1 MSAADLSFAADS
13 GRPGPGGLAF
23 GPASRLLVV
32 APHPDDETIAAAG
45 LMQEAHGAGAAVQVW
60 LLTDGDNNPWP
71 QRWAERRWRIDP
83 AARRRWGGRRRA
95 ESLVALQQLG
105 LDPASTLQAFGWPD
119 GGLTDRFIADPAGL
133 VAALAAGLRKFSPTD
148 LVIPAA
154 TDRHPDH
161 GMAGL
166 LMTLATGQ
174 AGLAPRLLSYRVH
187 GGRLP
192 DSALL
197 RELDDGQWAAKQQA
211 TAAYATQ
218 MLLTGPRLRRM
229 AGRREA
235 FLADPFWPWPGRLP
249 EVRLEAGPGGAS
261 LACDFGWPA
270 PALVRQRLLVATVP
284 AGGPPVV
291 RVVAG
296 PALAA
301 LARRRGSGIRL
312 TVPGLSTENCQSF
325 VKLETGRRG
334 QWIFDRYPWL
344 RLRTQAN
351 PVPLPREPQP

>member
-1 MSAADLSFAADS
+1 MSAGVFTVADP
-13 GRPGPGGLAF
+13 GQPGPGGLAF

-45 LMQEAHGAGAAVQVW
+45 LMQQARGAGAEVRVW

-71 QRWAERRWRIDP
+71 QRWAERRWRIDG
-83 AARRRWGGRRRA
+83 AARQRWGGRRRA
-95 ESLVALQQLG
+95 ESAAALQQLG
-105 LDPASTLQAFGWPD
+105 FDAVKTLQPFGWPD

-133 VAALAAGLRKFSPTD
+133 VATLAAGLRTFSPTD

-166 LMTLATGQ
+166 LMILATGQ
-174 AGLAPRLLSYRVH
+174 AGLAPRILSYRVH

-192 DSALL
+192 DAALL
-197 RELDDGQWAAKQQA
+197 QELGDGQWAAKQQA
-211 TAAYATQ
+211 TAAYASQ
-218 MLLTGPRLRRM
+218 LLLTGSRLRRM

-249 EVRLEAGPGGAS
+249 AIRLEPGPGGAS
-261 LACDFGWPA
+261 LVCDFGWPA
-270 PALVRQRLLVATVP
+270 PALIRQRLLVVAAP
-284 AGGPPVV
+284 AGGPPAL
-291 RVVAG
+291 RLVAG

-301 LARRRGSGIRL
+301 LARCRGAGIRL
-312 TVPGLSTENCQSF
+312 TVPGLNTENCQSF
-325 VKLETGRRG
+325 VKLEPGRRG

-344 RLRTQAN
+344 RLGRQAHSL
-351 PVPLPREPQP
+351 PLPREPQP

>member
-1 MSAADLSFAADS
+1 MSAGVFTVADP
-13 GRPGPGGLAF
+13 GQPGPGGLAF

-71 QRWAERRWRIDP
+71 QRWSERRWRIDP
-83 AARRRWGGRRRA
+83 AARQRWGGRRRA
-95 ESLVALQQLG
+95 ESRAALQRLG
-105 LDPASTLQAFGWPD
+105 LDPAGTLQAFGWPD
-119 GGLTDRFIADPAGL
+119 GGLTDRFVADPAGL
-133 VAALAAGLRKFSPTD
+133 VASLATSLWRFAPTD
-148 LVIPAA
+148 LVIPAV

-166 LMTLATGQ
+166 LMILAMGQ

-187 GGRLP
+187 GGQPP
-192 DSALL
+192 DGALL
-197 RELDDGQWAAKQQA
+197 RELDDGHWAAKQQA
-211 TAAYATQ
+211 VAAYATQ

-229 AGRREA
+229 ASRREA

-249 EVRLEAGPGGAS
+249 AIRLEAGPGDAS
-261 LACDFGWPA
+261 LALDFGWPA
-270 PALVRQRLLVATVP
+270 PALARQRLLVAMVP
-284 AGGPPVV
+284 AGGPPSV
-291 RVVAG
+291 RVLAG

-301 LARRRGSGIRL
+301 LARRRGAGIRL
-312 TVPGLSTENCQSF
+312 TVPGLNTENCQAF
-325 VKLETGRRG
+325 VKLEPGERG

-344 RLRTQAN
+344 RLGTQAH
-351 PVPLPREPQP
+351 PFPLPRKPQP